1 MAYNYEYPYAD
12 MSRANVDWLLNE
24 MKELKTTVDTLI
36 EEFADVDAIVSTCNA
51 YTDEQVTILRQLI
64 ASNTSS
70 IQNLSNRLDS
80 NINSLTNLIA
90 DTELAIMVDVNNKYV
105 RNQQAIAQQ
114 WTDMVN
120 YINSQLLDVKV
131 RNFFTGELTTIQ
143 AMFDY
148 LSRFHLVDAATYTE
162 VTGLN
167 TYAYYEAKNKTY
179 EEVTV
184 DSKNFFEVP

>member
-24 MKELKTTVDTLI
+24 MKELKATVDTLI
-36 EEFADVDAIVSTCNA
+36 EEFADVDAIVATCNA
-51 YTDEQVTILRQLI
+51 YTDSQIQTVKALI
-64 ASNTSS
+64 SANTASITT
-70 IQNLSNRLDS
+70 LSNRLDTD
-80 NINSLTNLIA
+80 INSLTNLIA
-90 DTELAIMVDVNNKYV
+90 DTETSIMVDVNQKYI

-120 YINSQLLDVKV
+120 YINSQLLEVKV

-148 LSRFHLVDAATYTE
+148 LSRFHLTDAATYTE

-179 EEVTV
+179 KEVTM

>member
-12 MSRANVDWLLNE
+12 LSRSNVDWLLNE
-24 MKELKTTVDTLI
+24 MKDLKSLVDKMIEEYGNINEIVATCKKYTDDQISELKTLVDANTTGLVAINNRLTNTINDLTTLI
-36 EEFADVDAIVSTCNA
+36 DATETA
-51 YTDEQVTILRQLI
+51 ILI
-64 ASNTSS
+64 D
-70 IQNLSNRLDS
+70 I
-80 NINSLTNLIA
+80 
-90 DTELAIMVDVNNKYV
+90 NNKYV

-120 YINSQLLDVKV
+120 YINNQVIDIKV
-131 RNFFTGELTTIQ
+131 RNFFTGQLTSIQ

-148 LSRFHLVDAATYTE
+148 LAHFHLDDAATYTE

-179 EEVTV
+179 EEVTM
-184 DSKNFFEVP
+184 DSKTFFEVP